1 MADNKLLGAGS
12 LYFGSNEISKA
23 YMGSTLVWEKA
34 GEPGIDYS
42 KEYFYIESINGNI
55 QVSITTYQAGY
66 YKYVVLPS
74 EALTGLDSV
83 VLYEN
88 WDGIY
93 EFYGGDFTTA
103 AKTQYD
109 IVTLRDPGD
118 RLIILGSKEVLGSG
132 TIQNIFTFSDDVN
145 VGGNVMSLSHGLDS
159 NNDPVDPSTLPNKE
173 YSARIGNT
181 T

>member
-1 MADNKLLGAGS
+1 MADNKLLGASG

-23 YMGSTLVWEKA
+23 YIGSTLVWEKA
-34 GEPGIDYS
+34 GETGIDYS
-42 KEYFYIESINGNI
+42 KEYFYIESINGNTK
-55 QVSITTYQAGY
+55 VSITTTGAGY

-88 WDGIY
+88 WDYAY
-93 EFYGGDFTTA
+93 EIYGGDFTTT

-109 IVTLRDPGD
+109 IITLENPGD
-118 RLIILGSKEVLGSG
+118 RLIILGNTQMLGSA
-132 TIQNIFTFSDDVN
+132 TMQNIFTFSDDVN
-145 VGGNVMSLSHGLDS
+145 VGGNVMSLTHGLDS
-159 NNDPVDPSTLPNKE
+159 NNDKVDPSTLPNKE

-181 T
+181 S